1 MMNAPGLRYLRIR
14 SWIAL
19 GVVALLV
26 TGCAGSNYMQTDQGK
41 GTVAGGFGGAA
52 IGALVSHG
60 NPWGALIG
68 AAGGALAGDL
78 AGSFMDNRNQD
89 LAKELAP
96 EIDVGQA
103 DVQLLPGNSLKV
115 TMTGRTAFAPGSTV
129 INPGFIPTLQK
140 VARVIS
146 TYGKMTVGVIGHP
159 DATGTKEE
167 REKIA
172 NQRAEAVRVQLL
184 GMGVKPVLV
193 SASGN
198 PNSNFMD
205 GRVELILTP
214 ILAYGG

>member
-1 MMNAPGLRYLRIR
+1 MNEPGLPYLRIR

-19 GVVALLV
+19 GVVAMMA
-26 TGCAGSNYMQTDQGK
+26 TGCAGSSNFMQTDQGK
-41 GTVAGGFGGAA
+41 GAVAGGFGGAA

-78 AGSFMDNRNQD
+78 AGSYMDSRNQD

-96 EIDVGQA
+96 EINAGQA
-103 DVQLLPGNSLKV
+103 NVQLLPGKSLQV

-129 INPGFIPTLQK
+129 MNPGFIPTLQK
-140 VARVIS
+140 VGGVVG

-159 DATGTKEE
+159 DDTGTRAE
-167 REKIA
+167 RERLA
-172 NQRAEAVRVQLL
+172 NQRAEAVRIQLL

-198 PNSNFMD
+198 PNSNYLD